1 MKKEVIEIEA
11 KVDEAITDI
20 KKLFDTMLTAEQE
33 AQKQTDELNKNVKSI
48 GKTSKKSA
56 KGVEGIGKSV
66 KGIGTAM
73 KAAGIGLIVAAFVSL
88 KEVFTSNQKVADALS
103 TVMETVSLVF
113 NEFANVIIDTYE
125 SVSEATDGFDA
136 LGKVI
141 MGILKVA
148 ITPLKLGFFGIKL
161 GIQEAQLIWE
171 KSFFGDKN
179 QNTINELNSSILE
192 TKLALVKTGEEAIQA
207 SKDIA
212 NNIGEAIGEVGSFVT
227 TAIDEVSKISIKG
240 AYENAKAIVQLKNSA
255 EIAAASQARLVEQYD
270 RQAEKLRQIRDNDLK
285 SIEERK
291 KANDELGLVLE
302 EQEKAMIKQAK
313 LQVAAAAAD
322 ANKNNSI
329 ENQKALIEALANE
342 EGILAQIEGFRSEQQ
357 ANKVALDKEEIELIN
372 SKKEANS
379 NLSIEEKRFVAEQEK
394 NELKKLEKLRAVL
407 EEEKIIEL
415 ERLQNKIDSYAEGT
429 QYRLDAEIEYNAKK
443 QEIDQALITNETEAK
458 ILKAEK
464 DLEEKQLII
473 DNDLLAFEIRRAAL
487 DEQRNLILADE
498 TLTEEQRTKMLKD
511 NYIKQVELERNRV
524 AEKQKALSD
533 IISIVGAETAIGKAA
548 LIAKQI
554 LMAKELFLEIQ
565 KTITFS
571 TQAAA
576 RSVVAVA
583 EGTAQTAKIGFPQNI
598 PMLIGY
604 AAQAAGII
612 GAIKSAVKSSK
623 ASGISLPSTPS
634 ISTSSISQP
643 TTQQA
648 QSPNFNVVGS
658 SGTNQLASAIGS
670 QTQQP
675 IQAYVVSN
683 DVTTGQ
689 SLDRN
694 IIESA
699 SIG

>member
-20 KKLFDTMLTAEQE
+20 KKLFNTMVAAEEE
-33 AQKQTDELNKNVKSI
+33 AQKQTGELNKNVKSI
-48 GKTSKKSA
+48 GETSKKSA

-73 KAAGIGLIVAAFVSL
+73 KAAGIGLIIGLFAQL

-125 SVSEATDGFDA
+125 SVSKATDGFDA

-148 ITPLKLGFFGIKL
+148 ITPLKLGFYGIKL

-192 TKLALVKTGEEAIQA
+192 TQLALVKTGEEAIQA

-342 EGILAQIEGFRSEQQ
+342 EGVLAQIEGFRSEQQ

-379 NLSIEEKRFVAEQEK
+379 NLSIEEKRFAAEQEL
-394 NELKKLEKLRAVL
+394 NEVIRLEKLRAVL

-415 ERLQNKIDSYAEGT
+415 ERLQFKIDSYAEGT
-429 QYRLDAEIEYNAKK
+429 QYKLDAEIEYAAKK
-443 QEIDQALITNETEAK
+443 QEIDNALVTNAKETGLAIIEEDKIVAAAKAAIQDAQLNNIGRGFALLGQMAGKNRALQAAAIIGENAVGIAKQVIATRSANALVTAKYALIPGGIA
-458 ILKAEK
+458 LAQAEK
-464 DLEEKQLII
+464 AINNVSLGIG
-473 DNDLLAFEIRRAAL
+473 
-487 DEQRNLILADE
+487 
-498 TLTEEQRTKMLKD
+498 
-511 NYIKQVELERNRV
+511 V
-524 AEKQKALSD
+524 ATSIGATAKALS
-533 IISIVGAETAIGKAA
+533 ALGKGGN
-548 LIAKQI
+548 
-554 LMAKELFLEIQ
+554 
-565 KTITFS
+565 TGGS
-571 TQAAA
+571 T
-576 RSVVAVA
+576 SVS
-583 EGTAQTAKIGFPQNI
+583 GGGGGSSTPQ
-598 PMLIGY
+598 
-604 AAQAAGII
+604 AQA
-612 GAIKSAVKSSK
+612 
-623 ASGISLPSTPS
+623 P
-634 ISTSSISQP
+634 
-643 TTQQA
+643 QA
-648 QSPNFNVVGS
+648 QSPDFNIVGAS
-658 SGTNQLASAIGS
+658 ETNQLANAIGG

-675 IQAYVVSN
+675 VQAYVVSN

-694 IIESA
+694 IVESA
-699 SIG
+699 TIG

>member
-1 MKKEVIEIEA
+1 
-11 KVDEAITDI
+11 
-20 KKLFDTMLTAEQE
+20 
-33 AQKQTDELNKNVKSI
+33 
-48 GKTSKKSA
+48 
-56 KGVEGIGKSV
+56 
-66 KGIGTAM
+66 M

-379 NLSIEEKRFVAEQEK
+379 NLSIEEKRFAAEQEK

-694 IIESA
+694 IVESA
-699 SIG
+699 TIG